1 MRSIGS
7 IFCTLLLGLNLL
19 FSSYTSYNVEIG
31 NNDTNLRLIQKDTV
45 GGILSLAASLA
56 NLPKDQWN
64 DNQLKLIIQKIKKD
78 HDLEIYPLDSNRV
91 AGRIYVEI
99 LKPIDTSIIIGSIL
113 LSNNMHEILRVK
125 DVEQYFGK
133 KIEPLGFLKYAK
145 NPSPVRLTLSDSVSF
160 LLSLNSRKEIQDSF
174 VIQLKVVKGKY
185 LDR

>member
-19 FSSYTSYNVEIG
+19 FSSYSSFNVEIG
-31 NNDTNLRLIQKDTV
+31 NSDTNLRLIQNDTV
-45 GGILSLAASLA
+45 GGILSLAESLA
-56 NLPKDQWN
+56 NLPKDQWD

-78 HDLEIYPLDSNRV
+78 HDLEIHLLDSNKM

-99 LKPIDTSIIIGSIL
+99 FKPIDTSIIIGNIL
-113 LSNNMHEILRVK
+113 IPYKMHEILRVK

-133 KIEPLGFLKYAK
+133 KIEPRGLLRYPK
-145 NPSPVRLTLSDSVSF
+145 NPPPIRLTLSDSTS
-160 LLSLNSRKEIQDSF
+160 LLLKVNSRKEIQESF

-185 LDR
+185 PDK